1 MKKVFALFVTTALCV
16 AVFLPVLVRGKK
28 SSPVVMQAQTGPE
41 SVVRG
46 AEVQIGEHAV
56 SAHVRTMP
64 KGKDKG
70 KHLSPDKDYR
80 NVFNPDGLTRLGY
93 TVDPVVQTS
102 VATDN
107 TGPSVLTAPA
117 PESPQPAATTQLL
130 GNPGF
135 ENGSATPAPWTA

>member
-80 NVFNPDGLTRLGY
+80 NVFNPDGLTKLGY
-93 TVDPVVQTS
+93 TIDPVVQTS
-102 VATDN
+102 VADN
-107 TGPSVLTAPA
+107 NYAPPLMA
-117 PESPQPAATTQLL
+117 TPPPATQDSPVPAATTQLL

-135 ENGSATPAPWTA
+135 